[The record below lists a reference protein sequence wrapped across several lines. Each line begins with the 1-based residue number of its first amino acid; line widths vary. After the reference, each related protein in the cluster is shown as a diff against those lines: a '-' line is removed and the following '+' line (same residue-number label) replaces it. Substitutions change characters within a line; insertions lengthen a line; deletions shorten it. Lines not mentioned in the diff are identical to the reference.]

1 MASAPAAG
9 HRLGFRR
16 RHSRVGRTQAH
27 ASSPQ
32 ESRGPGACP
41 RGDSGHA
48 APRVPAYLAPSGVY
62 QPFFE
67 RARAEGWR
75 CRELN
80 GGHYAMLTVPNV
92 VVTALLELA
101 DEREAGMSTSGSTG
115 DG

>member
-1 MASAPAAG
+1 MSTRASWV
-9 HRLGFRR
+9 LC
-16 RHSRVGRTQAH
+16 
-27 ASSPQ
+27 
-32 ESRGPGACP
+32 PGAFL
-41 RGDSGHA
+41 RAS
-48 APRVPAYLAPSGVY
+48 LPSSVY

-75 CRELN
+75 YRELN

-101 DEREAGMSTSGSTG
+101 DDARGRMSTSGLTG

>member
-1 MASAPAAG
+1 
-9 HRLGFRR
+9 
-16 RHSRVGRTQAH
+16 
-27 ASSPQ
+27 
-32 ESRGPGACP
+32 
-41 RGDSGHA
+41 
-48 APRVPAYLAPSGVY
+48 VY